1 MNTPS
6 HFLMTAALEK
16 SLPRIP
22 IVKRAFLLGSVMPDL
37 PLWLLSIGGYVY
49 YHWIVGWSLTETSR
63 FMFDHLFFND
73 PVWMTLHNTLH
84 SPVVLLTG
92 LALVWQRRRNI
103 GSASRWWFWFFL
115 ACLFHSAVD
124 ILTHHSDGPLVFFPL
139 NWSDRF
145 YSPVSYWN
153 IAHYARE
160 FAIFEGSL
168 DLICC
173 VYLLRAPLIRYLQH
187 SQLVRT
193 RTF

>member
-16 SLPRIP
+16 VLPRIP

-49 YHWIVGWSLTETSR
+49 YHWIVGWNVAETSR

-73 PVWMTLHNTLH
+73 PMWMTLHNTLH

-92 LALVWQRRRNI
+92 LALVWRRRRNI
-103 GSASRWWFWFFL
+103 GSASRWWFWFLL
-115 ACLFHSAVD
+115 ACLLHATVD

-145 YSPVSYWN
+145 YSPVSYWDV
-153 IAHYARE
+153 AHYARE
-160 FAIFEGSL
+160 FAIFEGAL
-168 DLICC
+168 DLMCC
-173 VYLLRAPLIRYLQH
+173 VYLLPAPLMRYLRR
-187 SQLVRT
+187 SQMS
-193 RTF
+193 